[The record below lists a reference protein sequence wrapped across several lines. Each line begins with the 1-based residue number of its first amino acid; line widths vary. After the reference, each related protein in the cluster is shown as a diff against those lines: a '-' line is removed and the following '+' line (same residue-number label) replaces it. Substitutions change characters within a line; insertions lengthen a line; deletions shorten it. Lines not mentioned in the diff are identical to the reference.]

1 MYSRKLIDYM
11 QQKGLQL
18 GTIIMTNGL
27 IESVKVLVK
36 DMTKR
41 ASRKKLYNVKLINSN
56 CRRIVCKSYV
66 NILLRNLSSWS
77 GEKDGSYLL
86 DPHPTKSAVCPS
98 ISSVFSSGIAH

>member
-41 ASRKKLYNVKLINSN
+41 ASGKKLYNVKLISSN

-66 NILLRNLSSWS
+66 NVLLRNL
-77 GEKDGSYLL
+77 
-86 DPHPTKSAVCPS
+86 
-98 ISSVFSSGIAH
+98 